1 MTQQLLEVQ
10 KDFARE
16 ILKGLERTPK
26 CLPSKYFYNAEGDA
40 LFQKIMEL
48 DEYYLTRAEHQ
59 IISEH
64 KAEILKSF
72 LGTDNNFR
80 LVELGA
86 GDGTKTRTLLEHFV
100 QVGADFVYSPI
111 DISENVLQQLEE
123 RMVEAIPDLQIEYI
137 QGEYFN
143 ALSELNENHLTKEV
157 VLFLGSTIG
166 NFGIEPGTAFLKKLS
181 ENLSPGDLLFIG
193 FDLMKDPRTVLSAY
207 DDKSGVT
214 RDFNFNLLNRINDEL
229 GADFDIDKFQ
239 HYPTYDPVSGET
251 RSYLISREKQQVK
264 FEALDYVL
272 ELNQWEAIH
281 TEVSQKYS
289 YQMIEKLA
297 KESGFRIKQHF
308 TDEQEL
314 FVDSLWEKI

>member
-59 IISEH
+59 IINEH
-64 KAEILKSF
+64 KAEILTSF
-72 LGTDNNFR
+72 LGSDNNFR

-86 GDGTKTRTLLEHFV
+86 GDGTKTRTLLGHFV
-100 QVGADFVYSPI
+100 QVGTDFVYSPI

-123 RMVEAIPDLQIEYI
+123 RMVQAIPDLQIEYI
-137 QGEYFN
+137 QGEYFD

-166 NFGIEPGTAFLKKLS
+166 NFGIEAGTAFLKKLS

-214 RDFNFNLLNRINDEL
+214 RDFNFNLLDRINDEL
-229 GADFDIDKFQ
+229 GANFDINKFQ

-251 RSYLISREKQQVK
+251 RSYLICREKHQVK

-272 ELNQWEAIH
+272 ELDQWEAIH

-308 TDEQEL
+308 TDDQEL